1 MTVELENER
10 QERMTTLAA
19 NQLLRQDLNR
29 SMTESWDLQMKL
41 AALEQQVAAL
51 QAAQAVNTPQES
63 AVVSQATSSGPPT
76 AGTPPREVEQQPA
89 PEPDVSRSEPDSPM
103 TGKDFEVWS
112 RRSNTC
118 DDVDFQ
124 DAEEESGY
132 HMISG
137 QED

>member
-1 MTVELENER
+1 MAVALIVANSL
-10 QERMTTLAA
+10 QPYMVALAPHGS
-19 NQLLRQDLNR
+19 L
-29 SMTESWDLQMKL
+29 
-41 AALEQQVAAL
+41 
-51 QAAQAVNTPQES
+51 
-63 AVVSQATSSGPPT
+63 PT

-89 PEPDVSRSEPDSPM
+89 PEPDVSRPEPDSPM

-112 RRSNTC
+112 RRSNTI

-137 QED
+137 QDD